1 MPQLEPVSLEQLD
14 RLSSKLEGLV
24 DQSPMI
30 DRWCSGPDWSIP
42 TNRAFAPDC
51 ERYVVGDPARGV
63 ALLARY
69 RSEDKSTTISGLEPL
84 WGFGSPLLG
93 DDPVGLTKQ
102 MAAVLEGDQDWD
114 VLVLPGLAVSTE
126 ILNDIAAVLTTLGEV
141 GVGIAIEREVADLR
155 LGHEPWLER
164 RSPRFRR
171 NLRRAERAAEEAG
184 IAFSDVSADNNT
196 FYRLL
201 AIEERSWKGK
211 EASGIAAPEM
221 GRLYEELMLRLARAG
236 RLRLTVAQRDGHDV
250 GFILGGVRND
260 IYRGL
265 QLSYDEDVASL
276 SVGHLLQWRELGKL
290 ADSDDV
296 AWYDL
301 GMSIEY
307 KAQWSD
313 HRIPSPVL
321 IVTRR

>member
-1 MPQLEPVSLEQLD
+1 MPQLEPITLEQLE
-14 RLSSKLEGLV
+14 RVSKELELLV

-42 TNRAFAPDC
+42 TNRAFAPHCD
-51 ERYVVGDPARGV
+51 RYLVGDLSTGV

-69 RSEDKSTTISGLEPL
+69 RNESESTTISGLEPL

-93 DDPVGLTKQ
+93 SAPVALANQ
-102 MAAVLEGDQDWD
+102 IARALAADQGWD
-114 VLVLPGLAVSTE
+114 TLVLPGLAVSSE
-126 ILNDIAAVLTTLGEV
+126 ILNDIAASLSSLGEV

-155 LGHEPWLER
+155 LGHEAWLAR

-171 NLRRAERAAEEAG
+171 NLRRSERAAEEAG
-184 IAFSDVSADNNT
+184 VAFVDVSADGET
-196 FYRLL
+196 FNRLHE
-201 AIEERSWKGK
+201 IEGRSWKGK

-221 GRLYEELMLRLARAG
+221 GQLYEELMHRLAGAG
-236 RLRLTVAQRDGHDV
+236 RLRLAIAQLHGHDV
-250 GFILGGVRND
+250 GFIIGGVRND

-265 QLSYDEDVASL
+265 QLSYAEDVAPL
-276 SVGHLLQWRELGKL
+276 SIGHMLQWRELRKL
-290 ADSDDV
+290 AETDTV

-321 IVTRR
+321 IVNRR